1 MNLQHHYKTR
11 FQNDLTGCGVTEG
24 ALVIAACSG
33 GVDSM
38 CLVNAML
45 KVGARFEVAH
55 VNFKL
60 RGEDS
65 EADSASVVAWC
76 DENGV
81 VCHVRHLPAGEEAE
95 QKGNGI
101 QEAARRLRYAWFEQL
116 REERGGSFI
125 AVAHHLKDQTETLL
139 INLLR
144 GVSPSSLGAMA
155 PRNVNTVRPFLSW
168 SQEEIEEWVKLDKVP
183 FREDLSNNSTKYLRN
198 RIRNEVL
205 PLLES
210 IRPGAISHLA
220 EWTNRL
226 RSQAVAVEISMSDAS
241 RDIVKY
247 CDFSS
252 NTSAN
257 DQANDQANEICRI
270 DLKLLG
276 ESAWGDR
283 VLDKLLAERKW
294 PLGSR
299 EQAHL
304 LKRASIGAEVVFED
318 DSLVREREYMIL
330 RKFEVENEMNESNS
344 ACTLNTENGTFKN
357 LSWTCEIEG
366 LDLSP
371 PRSPE
376 ILWLDFHALEH
387 PLIWRTWENGDKLDP
402 SGMEGSVNIS
412 DLLTQWKVPHL
423 SRSSARVLQDAK
435 GNILWVFVA
444 GEEGVW
450 SRISRK
456 VTIAKSTKRLV
467 LEVKI

>member
-1 MNLQHHYKTR
+1 MNPQHKYKHR
-11 FQNDLTGCGVTEG
+11 FKNDLSGCGFTEG
-24 ALVIAACSG
+24 ELLIVACSG

-38 CLVNAML
+38 CLMNAVL

-65 EADSASVVAWC
+65 ELDSASVKKWC
-76 DENGV
+76 EEKDV
-81 VCHVRHLPAGEEAE
+81 VCHVKHLPADEEALR
-95 QKGNGI
+95 KGDGV

-116 REERGGSFI
+116 REERGASVI

-144 GVSPSSLGAMA
+144 GVSPSSLGAMS
-155 PRNVNTVRPFLSW
+155 PRNANVIRPFLSW
-168 SQEEIEEWVKLDKVP
+168 SQEEIEDWVDIDQVP
-183 FREDLSNNSTKYLRN
+183 FREDLSNKSNKYLRN

-226 RSQAVAVEISMSDAS
+226 RSQAAAVESSMSDAS

-247 CDFSS
+247 CDFLSD
-252 NTSAN
+252 N
-257 DQANDQANEICRI
+257 QANEICRI

-276 ESAWGDR
+276 ESVWGER
-283 VLDKLLAERKW
+283 VLDRLLAERKW
-294 PLGSR
+294 PIGSR
-299 EQAHL
+299 EQAYI
-304 LKRASIGAEVVFED
+304 LKRSSIGAEVVFED
-318 DSLVREREYMIL
+318 DSLVREREYIVL
-330 RKFEVENEMNESNS
+330 RKLEADKELDTYRA
-344 ACTLNTENGTFKN
+344 ACSLNTENGSCGN
-357 LSWTCEIEG
+357 LSWTCETE
-366 LDLSP
+366 DLELVP
-371 PRSPE
+371 PRTPE

-387 PLIWRTWENGDKLDP
+387 PLVWRTWNTGDKLDP

-423 SRSSARVLQDAK
+423 SRSSARVLEDGN

-444 GEEGVW
+444 GEKGVW

-456 VTIAKSTKRLV
+456 VSLTHSEKRWV
-467 LEVKI
+467 LEVMI

>member
-11 FQNDLTGCGVTEG
+11 FQNDLSGCGVTDGE
-24 ALVIAACSG
+24 LVIVACSG

-45 KVGARFEVAH
+45 KIGARFEVAH

-60 RGEDS
+60 RGADS
-65 EADSASVVAWC
+65 EADSESVMSWC
-76 DENGV
+76 EENGV
-81 VCHVRHLPAGEEAE
+81 VCHVKHLPAGKEAE

-116 REERGGSFI
+116 RVERGASFI

-168 SQEEIEEWVKLDKVP
+168 SQEEIEDWVKLDKVP
-183 FREDLSNNSTKYLRN
+183 FREDLSNKSNKYLRN

-210 IRPGAISHLA
+210 IRPGATSHLA

-226 RSQAVAVEISMSDAS
+226 RSQAAAVEISMSDAS
-241 RDIVKY
+241 RDIVQY
-247 CDFSS
+247 YDFSS
-252 NTSAN
+252 NTSSN
-257 DQANDQANEICRI
+257 EPVNEICRI
-270 DLKLLG
+270 NLKLLG

-283 VLDKLLAERKW
+283 VLDKLLLERKW
-294 PLGSR
+294 PFGSR
-299 EQAHL
+299 EQAYL

-318 DSLVREREYMIL
+318 DSLVREREYIIL
-330 RKFEVENEMNESNS
+330 RKLEAENAKNESYS

-357 LSWTCEIEG
+357 LSWTCEIV
-366 LDLSP
+366 DLEISP
-371 PRSPE
+371 PKSPE
-376 ILWLDFHALEH
+376 ILWLDFHSIEH
-387 PLIWRTWENGDKLDP
+387 PLIWRTWANGDKLDP

-423 SRSSARVLQDAK
+423 SRATARVLQDAK

-444 GEEGVW
+444 GEDEVW
-450 SRISRK
+450 SRISRN
-456 VTIAKSTKRLV
+456 VSITKSTKRFV

>member
-11 FQNDLTGCGVTEG
+11 FQNDLSGCGVTDVE
-24 ALVIAACSG
+24 LVIVACSG

-45 KVGARFEVAH
+45 KIGARFEVAH

-60 RGEDS
+60 RGADS
-65 EADSASVVAWC
+65 EADSESVMSWC

-81 VCHVRHLPAGEEAE
+81 VCHVKHLPAGEEAV

-116 REERGGSFI
+116 RVERGASFI

-168 SQEEIEEWVKLDKVP
+168 SQEEIEDWVKLDKVP
-183 FREDLSNNSTKYLRN
+183 FREDLSNKSNKYLRN

-210 IRPGAISHLA
+210 IRPGATSHLA

-226 RSQAVAVEISMSDAS
+226 RSQAAAVEISMSDAS
-241 RDIVKY
+241 RDIVQY
-247 CDFSS
+247 YDFSS
-252 NTSAN
+252 NTASN
-257 DQANDQANEICRI
+257 EPVNEICRI
-270 DLKLLG
+270 NLKLLG

-283 VLDKLLAERKW
+283 VLDKLLLERKW
-294 PLGSR
+294 PFGSR
-299 EQAHL
+299 EQAYL

-318 DSLVREREYMIL
+318 DSLVREREYIIL
-330 RKFEVENEMNESNS
+330 RKLEAENAKNESYS

-357 LSWTCEIEG
+357 LSWTCEIV
-366 LDLSP
+366 DLEMSP

-376 ILWLDFHALEH
+376 ILWLDFHSIEH
-387 PLIWRTWENGDKLDP
+387 PLIWRIWANGDKLNP

-423 SRSSARVLQDAK
+423 SRATARVLQDAK

-444 GEEGVW
+444 VEDVVW
-450 SRISRK
+450 SRISRN
-456 VTIAKSTKRLV
+456 VSITKSTKRFV